1 MANLRAIPSPH
12 DFRSTF
18 AIESLRKG
26 CDLIRLMKLMGHT
39 STQVLQRYLALQVED
54 LHDAYKQMGSRW

>member
-12 DFRSTF
+12 DFRRTF